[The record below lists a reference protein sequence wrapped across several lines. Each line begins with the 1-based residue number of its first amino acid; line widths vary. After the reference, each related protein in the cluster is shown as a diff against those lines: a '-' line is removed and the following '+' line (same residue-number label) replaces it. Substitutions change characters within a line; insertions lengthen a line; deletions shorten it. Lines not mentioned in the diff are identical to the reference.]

1 MAKFTDNFTFGLVM
15 QNKDICR
22 KFIEMILPGED
33 FGEVILRPSTNPFYD
48 EETDDLKADI
58 SEVTREKFLKYGED
72 SKGVRFDILAKGR
85 NAWFTIEMQMYD
97 EEELGK
103 RCRYYQS
110 NMDLEMLESGAKYKE
125 LKTTFIIFIC
135 TYDPFDS
142 DKPIYYFEK
151 YDRKNELQLND
162 FAYTIILNTSCSK
175 EKVPEHLKGFY
186 EYINNPENAE
196 KNGFVKEL
204 DRRVSKFTTT
214 EWRVRE
220 VTFGQIVEDREEA
233 AYKKG
238 HSAGKEQGIKQ
249 GLEQG
254 HLEAKTEDALAM
266 KKRGIGFKIISEITG
281 LSIEEIEK
289 LN

>member
-1 MAKFTDNFTFGLVM
+1 M
-15 QNKDICR
+15 
-22 KFIEMILPGED
+22 
-33 FGEVILRPSTNPFYD
+33 
-48 EETDDLKADI
+48 
-58 SEVTREKFLKYGED
+58 
-72 SKGVRFDILAKGR
+72 
-85 NAWFTIEMQMYD
+85 
-97 EEELGK
+97 
-103 RCRYYQS
+103 
-110 NMDLEMLESGAKYKE
+110 
-125 LKTTFIIFIC
+125 
-135 TYDPFDS
+135 
-142 DKPIYYFEK
+142 
-151 YDRKNELQLND
+151 QLND

-214 EWRVRE
+214 EWRYRE

-238 HSAGKEQGIKQ
+238 HSEGVTVGK
-249 GLEQG
+249 EQG
-254 HLEAKTEDALAM
+254 HLEAKTEYALAM

>member
-1 MAKFTDNFTFGLVM
+1 M
-15 QNKDICR
+15 
-22 KFIEMILPGED
+22 
-33 FGEVILRPSTNPFYD
+33 
-48 EETDDLKADI
+48 
-58 SEVTREKFLKYGED
+58 
-72 SKGVRFDILAKGR
+72 
-85 NAWFTIEMQMYD
+85 
-97 EEELGK
+97 
-103 RCRYYQS
+103 
-110 NMDLEMLESGAKYKE
+110 
-125 LKTTFIIFIC
+125 
-135 TYDPFDS
+135 
-142 DKPIYYFEK
+142 
-151 YDRKNELQLND
+151 QLND

-204 DRRVSKFTTT
+204 DNRVSKFTTT
-214 EWRVRE
+214 EWSVRE

-238 HSAGKEQGIKQ
+238 QND
-249 GLEQG
+249 
-254 HLEAKTEDALAM
+254 AKTEYALAM